1 MTPELRD
8 RLAAILERP
17 HRLGMIGGELDR
29 QLDHCQAFLEVVNEV
44 AASIAVGGEPAQGLD
59 LGTGGGIPG
68 LVLAA
73 ARPDMAWAL
82 VDSRTSRATEV
93 ERCVAKLGM
102 HDRVQVVAAPA
113 QQLAHDHE
121 WRAQFSLVVARSFGP
136 PSFTAECASGFLR
149 PGGSLIVSEPPGER
163 SNERWSAE
171 GLAACG
177 FGPASWVER
186 NQATFAH
193 MVRLDSS
200 HPADLPRLPP
210 RTDRGWPKG

>member
-1 MTPELRD
+1 VV
-8 RLAAILERP
+8 
-17 HRLGMIGGELDR
+17 GGG
-29 QLDHCQAFLEVVNEV
+29 VV
-44 AASIAVGGEPAQGLD
+44 GEPARGLD

-73 ARPDMAWAL
+73 ARPDMAWVL
-82 VDSRTSRATEV
+82 VDSRTSRAAEV

-113 QQLAHDHE
+113 QHVAHDHK
-121 WRAQFSLVVARSFGP
+121 WRAQFSVVVARSFGP

-163 SNERWSAE
+163 SNGRWNAE

-177 FGPASWVER
+177 FGPANWRER
-186 NQATFAH
+186 SQATFAL
-193 MVRLDSS
+193 MVRSDSD

-210 RTDRGWPKG
+210 RTDRGWPTR